1 MTAKISKRKQRATQ
15 QEVEQERAEERAI
28 FERYQQNPT
37 LDNEELLI
45 EKFTPLV
52 HRIVNRFR
60 FSPDQREDLV
70 QEGKKG
76 LLLAIRR
83 FDLNR
88 NYRFSTYAWQTIQG
102 EIQRYFRDR
111 TWALNVPRD
120 LKERSLKVFNAREEL
135 VRSMGQE
142 PTVEELANHAEIS
155 QESVLEALELGSAY
169 HPQSFQEYFRETDV
183 VPTLSGEGPQLDST
197 LRNLESTKRGLLWMK
212 LLSHLDETEALV
224 LKLYFFEQRTQKE
237 ISDKLATS
245 QMNVSRI
252 MRKGLGKLRRILV
265 LEDAD
270 TMGLI

>member
-1 MTAKISKRKQRATQ
+1 MTAKTSKRKQRATQ

-28 FERYQQNPT
+28 FERYQKNPSPES
-37 LDNEELLI
+37 EEQII

-83 FDLNR
+83 FDLSR

-120 LKERSLKVFNAREEL
+120 LKERSLKVFNSREEL
-135 VRSMGQE
+135 VRTMGQE
-142 PTVEELANHAEIS
+142 PTVEELAMHAGIS

-169 HPQSFQEYFRETDV
+169 HPQSFQDYLRETDV
-183 VPTLSGEGPQLDST
+183 VPTLSGEGAQLDSS
-197 LRNLESTKRGLLWMK
+197 LGNLEGTKRGLLWKK
-212 LLSHLDETEALV
+212 LLSHLDENEALV

-265 LEDAD
+265 VEDAD